1 VQVHIYNQINLTEL
15 TTRSVPD

>member
-15 TTRSVPD
+15 TTTSVPD